1 MEKAEHMM
9 KSVTMTKLIA
19 YQKEAV
25 ALDLVKDKTEEVIE
39 RLDMLDIIFTKIDMG
54 KILIDESQ

>member
-39 RLDMLDIIFTKIDMG
+39 RLNMLDIIFTKIDMG

>member
-1 MEKAEHMM
+1 MKKAEHMM

-25 ALDLVKDKTEEVIE
+25 ALDLVKDKTEEIVE

-54 KILIDESQ
+54 KIFIDESQ

>member
-19 YQKEAV
+19 YQKEAM
-25 ALDLVKDKTEEVIE
+25 ALDLVKDKTEEIVE

>member
-1 MEKAEHMM
+1 MKKAEHMM

-25 ALDLVKDKTEEVIE
+25 ALDLVKDKTEEIVNY
-39 RLDMLDIIFTKIDMG
+39 
-54 KILIDESQ
+54 

>member
-9 KSVTMTKLIA
+9 KSVTMTKLTA
-19 YQKEAV
+19 YQKEAM
-25 ALDLVKDKTEEVIE
+25 ALDLVEDKTEEIDE
-39 RLDMLDIIFTKIDMG
+39 RLRMLDIIFTKIDMG

>member
-25 ALDLVKDKTEEVIE
+25 ALDLVKDKTEEIVE